1 MTAIREEIA
10 RKLTQQGRLLP
21 EKIFLPLAILLVV
34 VFCLAST
41 VASAD
46 PVQGE

>member
-10 RKLTQQGRLLP
+10 RKLTQQGASVSL
-21 EKIFLPLAILLVV
+21 KKSSPLAILLV
-34 VFCLAST
+34 FLSSAST

-46 PVQGE
+46 LVQGE